1 MVFFVQLCG
10 TIRIHTIKWI
20 VGTKCFVTVRF
31 DIAGF
36 LSSESEILFIIII
49 IITII
54 NSVAKNNTGELV
66 NNVLK
71 YRKILKS
78 ENWKG

>member
-10 TIRIHTIKWI
+10 TIRILTIKWI

-36 LSSESEILFIIII
+36 FSSESEILFIII